1 MADITKSRVL
11 KALKKVEDKNFNR
24 DLLILNSIKK
34 IDVKGKELTIEVEL
48 AIPASVIDES
58 LKNKFSDALLGE
70 FTEIDGINLKID
82 SKVTSHHDK
91 RKEELLPGIKN
102 SIAIASGK
110 GGVGKSTVA
119 VNIAAALVKEG
130 YSVGLID
137 ADIYGPSIPLMLG
150 FHEKPQVFQDSKK
163 MKLIPLE
170 KYGIKFISIGVL
182 VDDNAPVIWRGPMAS
197 GALKQFMTDV
207 DWQQL
212 DFLLF
217 DMPPGTGDIQ
227 LTLVQ
232 TVPLSGAVI
241 VTTPQEV
248 SLIDARKALKMFQRV
263 NVPVSGIVE
272 NMSYFIAPD
281 TGKQYDIFGE
291 GGGLKLAA
299 ELNTNF
305 LGGIPIDPRIR
316 IGGDKGIPIVH
327 DMPDSDNA
335 KSILEI
341 TRKLVE
347 QVNLSNLNSSKVE
360 ISLDDDE

>member
-1 MADITKSRVL
+1 
-11 KALKKVEDKNFNR
+11 
-24 DLLILNSIKK
+24 
-34 IDVKGKELTIEVEL
+34 
-48 AIPASVIDES
+48 
-58 LKNKFSDALLGE
+58 
-70 FTEIDGINLKID
+70 
-82 SKVTSHHDK
+82 
-91 RKEELLPGIKN
+91 
-102 SIAIASGK
+102 
-110 GGVGKSTVA
+110 
-119 VNIAAALVKEG
+119 
-130 YSVGLID
+130 
-137 ADIYGPSIPLMLG
+137 
-150 FHEKPQVFQDSKK
+150 
-163 MKLIPLE
+163 
-170 KYGIKFISIGVL
+170 
-182 VDDNAPVIWRGPMAS
+182 
-197 GALKQFMTDV
+197 
-207 DWQQL
+207 
-212 DFLLF
+212 
-217 DMPPGTGDIQ
+217 
-227 LTLVQ
+227 
-232 TVPLSGAVI
+232 
-241 VTTPQEV
+241 
-248 SLIDARKALKMFQRV
+248 MFQRV